1 MMRTRFSDFIRC
13 STLAAGG
20 LLSTAGVAM
29 AQTAIDTPQK
39 IDAHFE
45 VASKDFGGGKV
56 QLHSRKEGDT
66 GTTHSVHNFDCSN
79 RTYVPVFADGVSPDA
94 FPMDNLDFNLNPIEE
109 TSPVAPLAQHACKKH
124 GYPLL
129 EW

>member
-1 MMRTRFSDFIRC
+1 MPNRNFPKGFRMI
-13 STLAAGG
+13 LAAGC
-20 LLSTAGVAM
+20 LFSVAGAAVADSPITTTG
-29 AQTAIDTPQK
+29 QVDS
-39 IDAHFE
+39 HFE

-56 QLHSRKEGDT
+56 QLHSRKESET
-66 GTTHSVHNFDCSN
+66 GTTHAVHNIDCVN
-79 RTYVPVFADGVSPDA
+79 KTYTPVYEDDNAPDA
-94 FPMDNLDFNLNPIEE
+94 FPFDNLDFNLNPIDE